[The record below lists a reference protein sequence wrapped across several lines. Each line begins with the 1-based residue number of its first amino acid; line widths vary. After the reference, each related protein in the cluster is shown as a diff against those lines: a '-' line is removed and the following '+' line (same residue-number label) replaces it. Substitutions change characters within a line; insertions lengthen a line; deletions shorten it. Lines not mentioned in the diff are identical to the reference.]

1 MKIFLKTIENKLA
14 LAGFIFIFLCLFIS
28 IPGYLITPDSTPM
41 ANDMHLEVAKRKPG
55 FKALY
60 FKKKLSESRDKSGWF
75 HTMLHGKELDYD
87 AIYLKGNDGGISNL
101 NIELISSEMDQI
113 DAERFEQFVSS
124 YLFGENLSGDWPL
137 ETRTYFFGTDR
148 FGNDLLSRMMIGT
161 RVSLSVGFISVFI
174 SFIIGTFLGLVAGY
188 YRGWVDKAVMW
199 LVNVIWS
206 LPTLLLVVALTFALG
221 KGFWQIFVA
230 VGLSMWVELARIVRG
245 QVLSLRE
252 QEYVQAAQVMGF
264 SNTRILWKHI
274 LPNISGPIIVI
285 CAANF
290 ASAILL
296 EAGLSFLG
304 LGVQPPMPSWG
315 QILKDHFTSIVWGYE
330 YLSLIPGVAIML
342 LVMSF
347 NFIGTG
353 LRDALDVKMD

>member
-1 MKIFLKTIENKLA
+1 M
-14 LAGFIFIFLCLFIS
+14 GFIFIVLCVLIA
-28 IPGYLITPDSTPM
+28 IPGYLITPDQTPM
-41 ANDMHLEVAKRKPG
+41 ANDMHLEIAKKKPG
-55 FKALY
+55 FKALFY
-60 FKKKLSESRDKSGWF
+60 KTIPENPPAKRPFWQKL
-75 HTMLHGKELDYD
+75 
-87 AIYLKGNDGGISNL
+87 IYGQEKLYQTTFLKGSDGSLSDLNL
-101 NIELISSEMDQI
+101 ASIASGMDSS
-113 DAERFEQFVSS
+113 VSS
-124 YLFGENLSGDWPL
+124 KFYSAVEAYSFDTRNEEFYHWPFV
-137 ETRTYFFGTDR
+137 RNTYHFGTDR
-148 FGNDLLSRMMIGT
+148 YGNDLLSRMMIGT
-161 RVSLSVGFISVFI
+161 RISLSVGFISVFI
-174 SFIIGTFLGLVAGY
+174 SFLIGTLLGMLAGF

-245 QVLSLRE
+245 QVLSIRE
-252 QEYVQAAQVMGF
+252 LEYVQAAKVLGF
-264 SNTRILWKHI
+264 SNARILWKHI
-274 LPNISGPIIVI
+274 LPNITGPIIVI

-330 YLSLIPGVAIML
+330 YLSLIPGIAIML

-347 NFIGTG
+347 NFIGNG

>member
-1 MKIFLKTIENKLA
+1 VKTLLKTIENKLA
-14 LAGFIFIFLCLFIS
+14 LAGFIFILICLFIA

-41 ANDMHLEVAKRKPG
+41 ANDMHLEIVKKKPG
-55 FKALY
+55 FKALFLIKPY
-60 FKKKLSESRDKSGWF
+60 KEQKKSNWWRTLAHGREKSSEAIFLKGSDGSISEFQLSLLSNEMGTAESQKFHAFIQAHEFNKKLAKSEW
-75 HTMLHGKELDYD
+75 
-87 AIYLKGNDGGISNL
+87 NL
-101 NIELISSEMDQI
+101 EI
-113 DAERFEQFVSS
+113 RK
-124 YLFGENLSGDWPL
+124 Y
-137 ETRTYFFGTDR
+137 RFGTDG

-161 RVSLSVGFISVFI
+161 RISLSVGFISVFI

-188 YRGWVDKAVMW
+188 YRGWVDKVVMW

-245 QVLSLRE
+245 QVLSIRE
-252 QEYVQAAQVMGF
+252 REYVQAAQVMGF
-264 SNTRILWKHI
+264 SNRRILWKHI

-315 QILKDHFTSIVWGYE
+315 QILKDNFTSIVWGYE

-353 LRDALDVKMD
+353 LRDALDVKMN

>member
-1 MKIFLKTIENKLA
+1 LA
-14 LAGFIFIFLCLFIS
+14 LLGLIFILFCVGIA

-41 ANDMHLEVAKRKPG
+41 ANDMHLEIAKRKPG
-55 FKALY
+55 FKALFY
-60 FKKKLSESRDKSGWF
+60 VEALDSTAPTSWFDK
-75 HTMLHGKELDYD
+75 MLYGAPSKHNLT
-87 AIYLKGNDGGISNL
+87 YLKGNDGAISELNL
-101 NIELISSEMDQI
+101 EILGSSMNAQDRE
-113 DAERFEQFVSS
+113 A
-124 YLFGENLSGDWPL
+124 L
-137 ETRTYFFGTDR
+137 ETYVKNYDFRKREDLTSYSLEQKAYRFGTDR
-148 FGNDLLSRMMIGT
+148 YGNDLLSRMMIGT
-161 RVSLSVGFISVFI
+161 RISLSVGLISVFI
-174 SFIIGTFLGLVAGY
+174 SFVIGTFLGMIAGY

-245 QVLSLRE
+245 QVLSIRE
-252 QEYVQAAQVMGF
+252 QEYVQAAKVMGF
-264 SNTRILWKHI
+264 GDQRILWKHI

-315 QILKDHFTSIVWGYE
+315 QMLKDHFTSIVWGYE
-330 YLSLIPGVAIML
+330 YLSLIPGIAIML

-347 NFIGTG
+347 NFLGNG
-353 LRDALDVKMD
+353 LRDALDVKMN

>member
-1 MKIFLKTIENKLA
+1 MIEEQISELNK
-14 LAGFIFIFLCLFIS
+14 
-28 IPGYLITPDSTPM
+28 
-41 ANDMHLEVAKRKPG
+41 KKPG
-55 FKALY
+55 FEGLFY
-60 FKKKLSESRDKSGWF
+60 IRSYGETTPPSFFE
-75 HTMLHGKELDYD
+75 TMIYGKEKMAE
-87 AIYLKGNDGGISNL
+87 AIYLKGNDGEVSNFNL
-101 NIELISSEMDQI
+101 EVICSELPPTEAAKYREFVANFDFDKNAST
-113 DAERFEQFVSS
+113 EQ
-124 YLFGENLSGDWPL
+124 LPNL
-137 ETRTYFFGTDR
+137 ETRSYFFGTDGLGR
-148 FGNDLLSRMMIGT
+148 DLLSRMMIGT
-161 RVSLSVGFISVFI
+161 RISLSVGFISVFI

-188 YRGWVDKAVMW
+188 YRGWVDKVVMW

-230 VGLSMWVELARIVRG
+230 VGISMWVELARIVRG
-245 QVLSLRE
+245 QVLSIRE

-264 SNTRILWKHI
+264 SDWRILWKHI

-315 QILKDHFTSIVWGYE
+315 QILNDHFSSISLGYA

-353 LRDALDVKMD
+353 LRDALDVKMN